1 MKQLLTT
8 LVIFSISSLLF
19 VACNDK
25 TASTTNEEIK
35 PTFDIGGAK
44 KTIDSLNVEFGT
56 LVSKADTVGLAALY
70 TSDGKIMPP
79 NYPAA
84 TGRSG
89 IQSTFSGLFA
99 ATGPIGLTLIANDVW
114 GTEALVS
121 EEGSYTMTD
130 KGGKQ
135 IDKGKYIVLW
145 KMEDGKW
152 KIFRDI
158 FNSDNPPPPAR

>member
-8 LVIFSISSLLF
+8 FVIFSISFLF

-25 TASTTNEEIK
+25 TATTTNEETK
-35 PTFDIGGAK
+35 STFDLAAAK

-56 LVSKADTVGLAALY
+56 LVSKTDTVGLASMY
-70 TSDGKIMPP
+70 TADAKMLPP
-79 NYPAA
+79 NMPAA
-84 TGRSG
+84 SG
-89 IQSTFSGLFA
+89 KKDIQTTFSGLFA
-99 ATGPIGLTLIANDVW
+99 ATGPIGLTLTSNDVW

-130 KGGKQ
+130 KSGKQ

-158 FNSDNPPPPAR
+158 FNSDNPPPPAK

>member
-8 LVIFSISSLLF
+8 LAIFSTSFLLF
-19 VACNDK
+19 IACNDK
-25 TASTTNEEIK
+25 TASTTNEEIT
-35 PTFDIGGAK
+35 PTFDLGGAK
-44 KTIDSLNVEFGT
+44 KTIDSLNVEFGN
-56 LVSKADTVGLAALY
+56 LVSKADSAGLAALY

-84 TGRSG
+84 SG
-89 IQSTFSGLFA
+89 KSAIQSTFSGMFA
-99 ATGPIGLTLIANDVW
+99 ATGPIGLTLTANDVW

-130 KGGKQ
+130 KSGKQ

-158 FNSDNPPPPAR
+158 FNSDNPPAPTK